1 MCIAFWMMAKTS
13 RSSAQ
18 TGSMLTY
25 GRNGVILESNVFHRV
40 CNLLMSMRN
49 GLTKYTEPDEDPEA
63 EDLETMNTNPIPIQL
78 DDAGFPELPPTTRN
92 DGRKTKIV
100 QSMLREYCT
109 AHIRELHLNSVVEP
123 LNTYEQGF
131 ITGHKRQVISWG
143 LLAMDPS
150 SWIDQAC
157 TPDGFVW
164 KDPSKIRIG
173 ELHRLL
179 DHWRDRIDRG
189 LLCLVWVPTCPLFQ
203 DEDNAPTHGRRF
215 RQTMGVPQ
223 DDSDDEVFILPQ
235 SDEIEE
241 DECGSND
248 DEQEPFE
255 DEGMDASIVPHP
267 DGNSSCEYCMLVCDL
282 GASNIYHQ

>member
-1 MCIAFWMMAKTS
+1 MMAKTS

-25 GRNGVILESNVFHRV
+25 GRNGVILESNAFHKV
-40 CNLLMSMRN
+40 CKLLIYMYD
-49 GLTKYTEPDEDPEA
+49 GLMKHTEPDQDAEVEDPA
-63 EDLETMNTNPIPIQL
+63 KMNMKPIPVHL

-109 AHIRELHLNSVVEP
+109 AHSRELYLNLFIEGAK
-123 LNTYEQGF
+123 TYGQGF
-131 ITGHKRQVISWG
+131 ITGHKNQVISWG
-143 LLAMDPS
+143 LLAMDPA
-150 SWIDQAC
+150 SWIDSEC

-173 ELHRLL
+173 EIHRLL

-189 LLCLVWVPTCPLFQ
+189 LIGLVWVPTCPLFQ
-203 DEDNAPTHGRRF
+203 DEDNAPSHRRRF
-215 RQTMGVPQ
+215 RQAMGVPQ

-282 GASNIYHQ
+282 GASNIYHP